1 MNNAQAEAGNK
12 PTPNGN
18 KRKNPKTFPSQQA
31 TAHQSRRESPR
42 TRGGISH
49 PLGPPSALPPSPLL
63 VHTLRSDSA
72 RVRGPRSGARAHGDA
87 QANAPQG
94 HHPRRQRVRPAPC
107 PFPYRTSF
115 CFVLFFSVRSF
126 ACLCLFLTDPLV
138 RLLVRR
144 VGKTSLMNQ

>member
-49 PLGPPSALPPSPLL
+49 PLGPPSALPPSPAPRPHAPLRFRPRPLTQIRRPRPWRRAGECSSRSSSSATAGAAGSLSLSIPDLFLFCFSFLFCSFVCLL
-63 VHTLRSDSA
+63 ACAGSSLTPWCVSLFAGSA
-72 RVRGPRSGARAHGDA
+72 RPR
-87 QANAPQG
+87 
-94 HHPRRQRVRPAPC
+94 
-107 PFPYRTSF
+107 
-115 CFVLFFSVRSF
+115 
-126 ACLCLFLTDPLV
+126 
-138 RLLVRR
+138 
-144 VGKTSLMNQ
+144 